1 MTRLFSWTHNDAE
14 LSAELLGLLRE
25 QGAPAVGNIGERTA
39 ILLWRNEYWAL
50 TDNGGE
56 LIIEKINSDGV
67 HPHVPYTSN
76 TFTMTTMTV
85 VYRLLATMRG
95 QQIDYNL
102 RIDHGTEIYA

>member
-14 LSAELLGLLRE
+14 LTAELLALLRE

-39 ILLWRNEYWAL
+39 ILLWHNEHWAL

-56 LIIEKINSDGV
+56 LIIEKINSTGLS
-67 HPHVPYTSN
+67 PHVPYTSN
-76 TFTMTTMTV
+76 AFTMTTMTLV
-85 VYRLLATMRG
+85 ARILAAMRG

-102 RIDHGTEIYA
+102 RIDYGTEIHA